1 MERMNWREQFRED
14 NRLLLALF
22 GGWRRN
28 VYFYA
33 AALTFA
39 FQISLRWREC
49 EGLASCGLSFAKG
62 GIWALVWPFYWINFA
77 TDFVLFHPYRW

>member
-1 MERMNWREQFRED
+1 MNWREQFRED
-14 NRLLLALF
+14 NRLLLSLF
-22 GGWRRN
+22 GGWRRH
-28 VYFYA
+28 VYLYA

-39 FQISLRWREC
+39 FQISLRWSEC
-49 EGLASCGLSFAKG
+49 AGLASCSVSFAKG